1 MNDPFQA
8 LEALLNPTENSA
20 AQFPPTSR
28 YHGVGSA
35 QYQAPDGRALT
46 YLKRR
51 VVPAPER
58 FATLQ
63 EITVA
68 ERERLDQLAAKY
80 LGDPEQFW
88 RLCDANGV
96 IHPADLEI
104 IGRRLRVTLPEGI
117 PATPHA

>member
-8 LEALLNPTENSA
+8 LEALLNPAENSA

-35 QYQAPDGRALT
+35 QYAAPDGGT
-46 YLKRR
+46 IPYLRR
-51 VVPAPER
+51 RFVPAPER

-68 ERERLDQLAAKY
+68 DRERLDQLAAKH

-96 IHPADLEI
+96 LRPEELEI
-104 IGRRLRVTLPEGI
+104 IGRHLRVTLPEGI
-117 PATPHA
+117 PPLPHA